1 MKFKIKFII
10 ISLIFT
16 LMFISCEKEKVDV
29 MNTFNFTGVWKVNSV
44 EILSDDIDNGNINN
58 IINKEIKLGNNELK
72 IFDNKKQKINY
83 KLRAVKSDYTL
94 SYEKKLTMDKYMDG
108 RETVD
113 LISIRDNNKIIG
125 EFFLNSNDE
134 MLFIYDLYLLKLIRV
149 SNDVVFENDDNEEK
163 EDEFNNYYDFS
174 EGVMIGLKTPREEN
188 DDGTYSIEKY
198 RTLWVSYNNY
208 KLGYIYAKDNI
219 IFPRLT
225 GIWKLSVYQD
235 SSNGFNSDEFQVSL
249 YDENDKKEKSIK
261 DENTTNIY
269 KSILFVGNDYIAIKE
284 YIGNEFKGNYP
295 IYKILPVSNVN
306 MNNGLQINEVFN
318 ESEKIKY
325 INELKNKIN
334 SLSIEEKEGL
344 NIENIYYNNI
354 AIKRELGKWRFVSK
368 ILPKNMNEEGEE
380 VNLDILPDKRFIN
393 YNLMYISWKDLKN
406 ELGIFKDVFISPL
419 YKIAL
424 IQFNEYISIYKIE
437 DGNIIAEPLEMI
449 PINENE
455 EVVMAE
461 WCSGKYVEQWEKVF
475 IDGEV
480 ILDNNY

>member
-16 LMFISCEKEKVDV
+16 SMFISCEKEKVDV
-29 MNTFNFTGVWKVNSV
+29 MSTFNFTGVWKVNSV

-134 MLFIYDLYLLKLIRV
+134 MLFIYDVYLLKLIRV

-225 GIWKLSVYQD
+225 GIWKLSVY
-235 SSNGFNSDEFQVSL
+235 
-249 YDENDKKEKSIK
+249 
-261 DENTTNIY
+261 
-269 KSILFVGNDYIAIKE
+269 
-284 YIGNEFKGNYP
+284 
-295 IYKILPVSNVN
+295 
-306 MNNGLQINEVFN
+306 
-318 ESEKIKY
+318 
-325 INELKNKIN
+325 
-334 SLSIEEKEGL
+334 
-344 NIENIYYNNI
+344 
-354 AIKRELGKWRFVSK
+354 
-368 ILPKNMNEEGEE
+368 
-380 VNLDILPDKRFIN
+380 
-393 YNLMYISWKDLKN
+393 
-406 ELGIFKDVFISPL
+406 
-419 YKIAL
+419 
-424 IQFNEYISIYKIE
+424 
-437 DGNIIAEPLEMI
+437 
-449 PINENE
+449 
-455 EVVMAE
+455 
-461 WCSGKYVEQWEKVF
+461 
-475 IDGEV
+475 
-480 ILDNNY
+480 